1 MVGVSHVLSIGSEI
15 DVMGGNSG
23 GGGVSRN
30 TLGNLKNLEEKA
42 KRALDPGRRNV
53 FISFAYEDLDE
64 VNLLRGQAKNDRLD
78 LEFNDRSVQEPY
90 DSDRAEYIKS
100 RLADRIN
107 QASMTVVYLSDDAAA
122 SRWVK
127 WEVEKSLELGKHVIA
142 THSKKGTP
150 RVVPDWIAN
159 NNIKVVSWNKL
170 TDEL

>member
-1 MVGVSHVLSIGSEI
+1 
-15 DVMGGNSG
+15 MGGNSG

-30 TLGNLKNLEEKA
+30 TLGDLRNLEEKA

-53 FISFAYEDLDE
+53 FISFAHEDLDE

-90 DSDRAEYIKS
+90 DSDRAEYIRS

-107 QASMTVVYLSDDAAA
+107 QASTTVVYLTDDAVG

-127 WEVEKSLELGKHVIA
+127 WEVEKSLELGKRVIA
-142 THSKKGTP
+142 THSKKGAP

-170 TDEL
+170 AEEL

>member
-1 MVGVSHVLSIGSEI
+1 
-15 DVMGGNSG
+15 MGGNSG

-30 TLGNLKNLEEKA
+30 TLGDLRNLEEKA

-53 FISFAYEDLDE
+53 FISFAHEDLDE

-78 LEFNDRSVQEPY
+78 LEFNDRSVHEPY
-90 DSDRAEYIKS
+90 DSDRAEYIRS

-107 QASMTVVYLSDDAAA
+107 QASTTVVYLTDDAVA
-122 SRWVK
+122 SRWVQ
-127 WEVEKSLELGKHVIA
+127 WEVEKSLELGKRVIA
-142 THSKKGTP
+142 THSKKGAP

-170 TDEL
+170 ADEL